1 MLSKKKPQDRV
12 DPEYLVGLDTA
23 SAQPAPTGVRPFIK
37 KHWKP
42 ITAAICAAVVAA
54 AVLVPKNSAKP
65 TAASAQY
72 VETRPEKRNI
82 VNSYSADGTI
92 TAADTYTVRPMV
104 KGSILTADF
113 EVGDTVNKGDVL
125 PIEISGSEAE
135 AVSDKLVWHSADESI
150 AHVSESGVLTAVGY
164 GKTTISAT
172 DGNKAVTAK
181 VTVMQNATAVSFSDV
196 EMVIGERTLIRPSF
210 EPVSATETDLTY
222 SMDKEGVIE
231 INEFGVMHALAEGSV
246 IVTGTTAYGVSG
258 QFTVTVKDDTNYG
271 VESIALPATVKVG
284 LNNKITLDVAFN
296 PVNATNKNIKWYV
309 EDDSII
315 RLTPGDAQA
324 EIIGTKLGST
334 KVTAVSEDG
343 GHVAECIVTVTE
355 KEVGPPETGAVSMV
369 LTGAMLVVAGIAVNM
384 GKRRKKH

>member
-1 MLSKKKPQDRV
+1 M
-12 DPEYLVGLDTA
+12 
-23 SAQPAPTGVRPFIK
+23 
-37 KHWKP
+37 
-42 ITAAICAAVVAA
+42 
-54 AVLVPKNSAKP
+54 
-65 TAASAQY
+65 
-72 VETRPEKRNI
+72 
-82 VNSYSADGTI
+82 
-92 TAADTYTVRPMV
+92 
-104 KGSILTADF
+104 
-113 EVGDTVNKGDVL
+113 
-125 PIEISGSEAE
+125 
-135 AVSDKLVWHSADESI
+135 
-150 AHVSESGVLTAVGY
+150 
-164 GKTTISAT
+164 
-172 DGNKAVTAK
+172 
-181 VTVMQNATAVSFSDV
+181 

-271 VESIALPATVKVG
+271 VESIALPATAKVG

-296 PVNATNKNIKWYV
+296 PVNATNKNIKWYI

-369 LTGAMLVVAGIAVNM
+369 MMGIMLVAAGAAVTLR
-384 GKRRKKH
+384 KRRRRI